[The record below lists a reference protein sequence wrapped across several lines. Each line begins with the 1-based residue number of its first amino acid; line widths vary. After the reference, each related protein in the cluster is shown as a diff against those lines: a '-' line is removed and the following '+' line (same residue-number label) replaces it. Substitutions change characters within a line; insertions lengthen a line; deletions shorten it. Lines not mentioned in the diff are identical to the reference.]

1 MKRVIKAGL
10 AGALTLTLLATQ
22 ALAANRTTTAAG
34 SGCLPDN
41 ETDNIT
47 RNSTGFTLFSGSD
60 VHCPVYLDSV
70 TTTITD
76 TDVYVDLPVNTT
88 ATCFLTVISNTGS
101 VIDSDTGSTSLDTVG
116 ADIDFVSVSA
126 GTATND
132 TVSLRCNLPDNGR
145 IISYTVNE
153 D

>member
-22 ALAANRTTTAAG
+22 ALAANRTTAG
-34 SGCLPDN
+34 HGSACLPDN
-41 ETDNIT
+41 ETDDIA
-47 RNSTGFTLFSGSD
+47 RESTGFTLASGSD
-60 VHCPVYLDSV
+60 VHCPVFVDSA

-76 TDVYVDLPVNTT
+76 VDVYVDLPANST
-88 ATCFLTVISNTGS
+88 ATCTLKSITFTGS
-101 VIDSDTGSTSLDTVG
+101 QIDSDTGQTDLDTVG
-116 ADIDFVSVSA
+116 ADIDFVAISA
-126 GTATND
+126 GAGIND
-132 TVSLRCNLPDNGR
+132 SVSLRCALPDGGR